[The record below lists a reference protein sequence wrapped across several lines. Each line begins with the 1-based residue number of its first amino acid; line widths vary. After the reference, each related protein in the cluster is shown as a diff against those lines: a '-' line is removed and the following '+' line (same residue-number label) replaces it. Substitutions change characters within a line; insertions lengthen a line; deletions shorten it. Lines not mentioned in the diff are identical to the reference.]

1 MTALRALFTTLRALV
16 SGLLQ
21 RRLGVLLPLVL
32 LLTALG
38 GLFALAAAAPALS
51 PFVYLLF

>member
-16 SGLLQ
+16 GGLLQ